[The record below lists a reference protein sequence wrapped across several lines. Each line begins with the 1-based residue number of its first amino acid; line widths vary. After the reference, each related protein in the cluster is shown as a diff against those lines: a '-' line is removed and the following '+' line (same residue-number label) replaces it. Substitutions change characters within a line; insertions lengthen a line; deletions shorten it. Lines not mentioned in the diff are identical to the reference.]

1 MRYTLE
7 GAVTPDLRLPRVL
20 HALIHLSLRER
31 VMASSEIAE
40 MLSINAVVVRR
51 MLAGLRENG
60 LIEATKGRRGG
71 WRVVRPLDSIS
82 VAEVFE
88 ALGRPGWSAPSESRD
103 HPGCPVEGAVNR
115 SLTDIESDAA
125 RQMLARYE
133 GLSLGDIA
141 RMATDGE

>member
-1 MRYTLE
+1 M
-7 GAVTPDLRLPRVL
+7 TPDLRLPRVL

-31 VMASSEIAE
+31 VMSSAEIAK

-60 LIEATKGRRGG
+60 LIEATKGRSGG

-88 ALGRPGWSAPSESRD
+88 ALGRPGWSTSSGSCD
-103 HPGCPVEGAVNR
+103 HPGCPVEGAVNS
-115 SLTDIESDAA
+115 SLSDIETDAK
-125 RQMLARYE
+125 RQVLAGYKA
-133 GLSLGDIA
+133 LSLADIA
-141 RMATDGE
+141 RMATGAA